1 MLVLIKS
8 SPDTDEGKRGLK
20 MAGDLSADIVFLQDG
35 VYFALSE
42 MIDGFR
48 GTAYAAE
55 EDLALR
61 GLQDR
66 VNGVKAV
73 GWDEL
78 VDMMAE
84 EEKVIGT
91 I

>member
-8 SPDTDEGKRGLK
+8 SPDTDEGRRGLK
-20 MAGDLSADIVFLQDG
+20 MARDLSADIVFLQDG

-42 MIDGFR
+42 MIDGFC
-48 GTAYAAE
+48 GTAYATE

-61 GLQDR
+61 GLRDR
-66 VNGVKAV
+66 VNGVKVV
-73 GWDEL
+73 GWEEL
-78 VDMMAE
+78 VDMMAD
-84 EEKVIGT
+84 EEKVIGA

>member
-1 MLVLIKS
+1 MLMLVKS

-20 MAGDLSADIVFLQDG
+20 MARDLSADIVFLQDG
-35 VYFALSE
+35 VYFALSDT
-42 MIDGFR
+42 IDGFC
-48 GTAYAAE
+48 GTAYATE

-66 VNGVKAV
+66 LNGVKVV

-78 VDMMAE
+78 IDMMAE